1 MYIYIREICDFPL
14 PRLITKGYQ
23 EWEHP
28 EANFRDHLGSSQ
40 GCPQQRP
47 RLHGPADN
55 FHMSIVHIMDDHGCK
70 KYCSELW
77 YSMFKCCKKYCS
89 ELWYSMFKCCKT
101 YCSEL
106 WYSMFKCCKKILFRA
121 LVFNVQMLQKNIV
134 QSFDIQCS
142 NVAKNIVQSFGIQCS
157 NLGILMNFG
166 VMGPQKNAKNKHSW
180 QLNSCRADRH
190 CPSWGTSRI
199 LLASCSW
206 LESQLLHW
214 SGYRHH
220 FLGMTWKDSNRKLL
234 KYHTQVVHPPK
245 LVSPPMFRNSR
256 K

>member
-1 MYIYIREICDFPL
+1 M
-14 PRLITKGYQ
+14 
-23 EWEHP
+23 
-28 EANFRDHLGSSQ
+28 
-40 GCPQQRP
+40 
-47 RLHGPADN
+47 
-55 FHMSIVHIMDDHGCK
+55 IMDAKNIVQSFGIQ
-70 KYCSELW
+70 CSNVAKNIVQ
-77 YSMFKCCKKYCS
+77 SFDIQCS
-89 ELWYSMFKCCKT
+89 NVAKHIVQSFDIQ
-101 YCSEL
+101 CS
-106 WYSMFKCCKKILFRA
+106 
-121 LVFNVQMLQKNIV
+121 NVAKNIVQSFGIQCSNVAKNIV

-220 FLGMTWKDSNRKLL
+220 FFGMTWKDSNRKLL

>member
-1 MYIYIREICDFPL
+1 MGIDLYIYIIIYVYIYVKSAIFHCLVWLQKGIRNENT
-14 PRLITKGYQ
+14 PRQISGTIWGHLRDVPSKGQDYM
-23 EWEHP
+23 
-28 EANFRDHLGSSQ
+28 G
-40 GCPQQRP
+40 
-47 RLHGPADN
+47 RLTISTCLLCISW
-55 FHMSIVHIMDDHGCK
+55 MIMD
-70 KYCSELW
+70 
-77 YSMFKCCKKYCS
+77 
-89 ELWYSMFKCCKT
+89 
-101 YCSEL
+101 
-106 WYSMFKCCKKILFRA
+106 
-121 LVFNVQMLQKNIV
+121 
-134 QSFDIQCS
+134 
-142 NVAKNIVQSFGIQCS
+142 AKNIVQSFGIQCS

-220 FLGMTWKDSNRKLL
+220 FFGMTWKDSNRKLL